1 MTNNFDEVMSKRTDS
16 ELLKIV
22 SSPEGD
28 YQQLALEAAKRELAT
43 RNLSTEQVSIA
54 KQEIEVEQKVKAE
67 KANVPLG
74 IGWKI
79 LTLIFPGVLQLFF
92 SRAFISEGHY
102 RKAKELVRWTLYG
115 FGFYGGIIFLTL
127 LLETIF

>member
-1 MTNNFDEVMSKRTDS
+1 MANNFDELMSTRTDS

-28 YQQLALEAAKRELAT
+28 YQQLALEAAKKELAT
-43 RNLSTEQVSIA
+43 RNLSADQVSNA

-67 KANVPLG
+67 KANVPLDT
-74 IGWKI
+74 GWKI

-92 SRAFISEGHY
+92 SRAFISEGHD
-102 RKAKELVRWTLYG
+102 RKAKELVQWTFYG
-115 FGFYGGIIFLTL
+115 FGIYGGIIFLII
-127 LLETIF
+127 LLETVF

>member
-1 MTNNFDEVMSKRTDS
+1 MTNDFDEVMSKRTDS

-28 YQQLALEAAKRELAT
+28 YQQLALDAAKRELAT

-54 KQEIEVEQKVKAE
+54 EQEIEVEQKVKVE
-67 KANVPLG
+67 KANEPLNT
-74 IGWKI
+74 GWKI

-92 SRAFISEGHY
+92 SRAFISEGY
-102 RKAKELVRWTLYG
+102 DRKAKELVRWTFYG
-115 FGFYGGIIFLTL
+115 FGFYSGIILL
-127 LLETIF
+127 IILLETIF